1 MGRTGWSVAAE
12 RWDPILR
19 ALVGAPRCP
28 QRQALL
34 LEMSEDV
41 CRSCANPTCAR
52 AWARVMLV
60 CVCCVCMH
68 VPVCACACARAC
80 ESCRQLSA
88 CVCGCVCA
96 RAWRCVH
103 GVGTC
108 ARVCMRML
116 LHTWACVR
124 MCEHVAVARL
134 GHQHWAAWCGTSV
147 PSSGPVVDGVRSW
160 RPGCHPRLGP
170 CRPWRRA
177 YPGLTCAPSSLPCV
191 QCGSSLPLRSS
202 SVVFASGKLLDLF
215 AMLGQ
220 VS

>member
-1 MGRTGWSVAAE
+1 MVRTGWSVAAE
-12 RWDPILR
+12 CWDPVLR

-96 RAWRCVH
+96 RAWKCVH
-103 GVGTC
+103 GMGTC
-108 ARVCMRML
+108 AHVSACACSCTRGRVC
-116 LHTWACVR
+116 ACVSMWR
-124 MCEHVAVARL
+124 WL
-134 GHQHWAAWCGTSV
+134 DSGTST
-147 PSSGPVVDGVRSW
+147 GLRGV
-160 RPGCHPRLGP
+160 GHL
-170 CRPWRRA
+170 
-177 YPGLTCAPSSLPCV
+177 SLPPA
-191 QCGSSLPLRSS
+191 LWWT
-202 SVVFASGKLLDLF
+202 ASGHGGRG
-215 AMLGQ
+215 ATRALGRAGRGDMRTP
-220 VS
+220 V